1 MRVFSHH
8 NCFVSDK
15 CGELPDIWSIKTD
28 TPLPVDHG
36 TKVELDC
43 IPGYSLSGSRVITCV
58 KDRNWVYETTPE
70 CILRELY
77 YLSCY

>member
-1 MRVFSHH
+1 MSDFTITCV
-8 NCFVSDK
+8 VSDK

-43 IPGYSLSGSRVITCV
+43 IPGYSLSGSSVITCV
-58 KDRNWVYETTPE
+58 KDRNWLYQATPE
-70 CILRELY
+70 CILREF
-77 YLSCY
+77 